1 MTSQQEKKREK
12 KPIGKDMRDSWS
24 IEVSLPRHV
33 TRPFLVV
40 VILLLGFSPIEELF
54 IIILVSSSSSFCHF
68 SLGTC
73 RMPVIR
79 LCCFIPSDVSHRRA
93 GWKRRRR
100 RRCMTRAPD
109 R

>member
-1 MTSQQEKKREK
+1 
-12 KPIGKDMRDSWS
+12 MRDSWS

-33 TRPFLVV
+33 TRPFLVD